1 MNNIKI
7 SFGYSEL
14 LLIMA
19 TFVYLSELN
28 FKFSFI
34 LYAVSIIGAVAKY
47 SFEQEL
53 KSTEL
58 SLKKEIL
65 EKAKDFEKYKQ

>member
-1 MNNIKI
+1 
-7 SFGYSEL
+7 
-14 LLIMA
+14 MA

-65 EKAKDFEKYKQ
+65 EKARDFEKYKQ